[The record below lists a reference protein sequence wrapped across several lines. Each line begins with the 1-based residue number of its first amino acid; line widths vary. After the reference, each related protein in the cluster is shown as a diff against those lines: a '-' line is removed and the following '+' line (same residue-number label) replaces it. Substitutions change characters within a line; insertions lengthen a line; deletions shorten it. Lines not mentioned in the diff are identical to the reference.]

1 MRRDAIHTALKDGP
15 ATPAE
20 LVPKVYQPLD
30 PRLVHA
36 ASRSVLAHLIELAQ
50 DGQVA
55 AEGERWRRL

>member
-1 MRRDAIHTALKDGP
+1 MRRDAILNALKEGA

-20 LVPKVYQPLD
+20 LVAKVYEPLD

-50 DGQVA
+50 DGKA
-55 AEGERWRRL
+55 AADGERWHVR